1 MTSYILKSKKINIYD
16 DLTEKIII
24 GNFYSNDR
32 FYTLLNEY
40 IDYNLKHKSKLLA
53 FIIKILFSSNNFK
66 HDSSIA
72 NNNKDKWIKIF
83 DWFCIICLIIFI
95 SLAIGVIG
103 TAIPLIINV
112 IKKVDSTS
120 LNSLIKALMG
130 IGIPGIIF
138 GIPGIIWLIVY
149 FGIRNKNKIL
159 SLQAYVEKK
168 ISWCLKLKFLIKNIK
183 KIEKKHNRK
192 TEQIFLLDKCETQTT
207 SFRWVNIQL
216 INLICSIFTDFNYV
230 FRFSVLTDEELIE
243 LKTIIQYDF
252 WMIEIVEDNQIKWN
266 EWKWKNN
273 KKYFFHLK
281 RKK

>member
-1 MTSYILKSKKINIYD
+1 MKSKKINIYD

-53 FIIKILFSSNNFK
+53 FIIKILFSSDNFK

-72 NNNKDKWIKIF
+72 NNNKDKWIRIF

-112 IKKVDSTS
+112 IKKADSTS
-120 LNSLIKALMG
+120 LNSLIKALMA

-216 INLICSIFTDFNYV
+216 INLICSIFKDFNYV

>member
-72 NNNKDKWIKIF
+72 NNNKDKWIRIF

-112 IKKVDSTS
+112 IKKADPTS
-120 LNSLIKALMG
+120 FNSLIKALMA

-216 INLICSIFTDFNYV
+216 INLICSIFNDFNYV
-230 FRFSVLTDEELIE
+230 FRFGVLTDEELIE

>member
-72 NNNKDKWIKIF
+72 NNNKDKWIRIF

-112 IKKVDSTS
+112 IKKADSTS
-120 LNSLIKALMG
+120 LNSLIKTLMA

-216 INLICSIFTDFNYV
+216 INLICSIFNDFNYV

-252 WMIEIVEDNQIKWN
+252 WMIEIIEDNQIKWN

>member
-72 NNNKDKWIKIF
+72 NNNKDKWIRIF

-112 IKKVDSTS
+112 IKKADSTS
-120 LNSLIKALMG
+120 LNSLIKALMA

-216 INLICSIFTDFNYV
+216 INLICSIFKDFNYV

>member
-72 NNNKDKWIKIF
+72 NNNKDKWIRIF

-112 IKKVDSTS
+112 IKKADSTS
-120 LNSLIKALMG
+120 LNSLIKALMA

-192 TEQIFLLDKCETQTT
+192 IEQIFLLDKCETQTT

-216 INLICSIFTDFNYV
+216 INLICSIFNDFNYV

>member
-53 FIIKILFSSNNFK
+53 FIIKILFSSDNFK

-72 NNNKDKWIKIF
+72 NNNKDKWIRIF

-112 IKKVDSTS
+112 IKKADSTS
-120 LNSLIKALMG
+120 LNSLIKALMA

-192 TEQIFLLDKCETQTT
+192 TKQIFLLDKCETQTT

-216 INLICSIFTDFNYV
+216 INLICSIFKDFNYV

>member
-72 NNNKDKWIKIF
+72 NNNKDKWIRIF

-112 IKKVDSTS
+112 IKKADSTS
-120 LNSLIKALMG
+120 LNSLIKALMA

-216 INLICSIFTDFNYV
+216 INLICSIFNDFNYV
-230 FRFSVLTDEELIE
+230 FRFGVLTDEELIE

>member
-72 NNNKDKWIKIF
+72 NNNKDKWIRIF

-112 IKKVDSTS
+112 IKKADSTS
-120 LNSLIKALMG
+120 LNSLIKALMA

-183 KIEKKHNRK
+183 KIEKKHNQK

-216 INLICSIFTDFNYV
+216 INLICSIFNDFNYV

>member
-1 MTSYILKSKKINIYD
+1 MTSYILKSKKIDIYD

-53 FIIKILFSSNNFK
+53 FIIKILFSSDNFK

-72 NNNKDKWIKIF
+72 NNNKDKWIRIF

-112 IKKVDSTS
+112 IKKADSTS
-120 LNSLIKALMG
+120 LNSLIKALMA

-216 INLICSIFTDFNYV
+216 INLICSIFKDFNYV